1 MEGELNKTE
10 EIVDTNDPNATYIT
24 ISSTNDLVQL
34 VRESGGQIHVTDDQ
48 GRVELAL
55 NIANFCANCF
65 QIDHLKDR
73 TSKVPF
79 KRKT

>member
-1 MEGELNKTE
+1 MEGELTKTE

-48 GRVELAL
+48 GRVDPAILYL
-55 NIANFCANCF
+55 NFFLLIFS
-65 QIDHLKDR
+65 QKD
-73 TSKVPF
+73 F
-79 KRKT
+79 F